1 MKGVSCLLS
10 LESSSGASGIDIAGA
25 PKSILH
31 AAYTVLSGRHT
42 IMHRA
47 ADDDDFALN
56 VRFDAQVRRTRV
68 CFVALR

>member
-1 MKGVSCLLS
+1 MKEVSCLLS

-42 IMHRA
+42 
-47 ADDDDFALN
+47 DDDDFALN